1 MKTLNTTAKVLDLI
15 DDYSLAGSGKATN
28 TKVYQ
33 RCFISKYLRTQ
44 GMCLQDIGILFKK
57 HHSTVIHYLKTYDDM
72 IATNNKDF
80 EMAVYP
86 IAIELNKEYIFDEPI
101 IKDIHNAL
109 LTNDCGELKKIALL
123 VFKSITGI
131 DHKKKIKDLNKIHNI
146 NK

>member
-1 MKTLNTTAKVLDLI
+1 MKTLITTAKVLDLI
-15 DDYSLAGSGKATN
+15 DKYNLAGSGGTH

-44 GMCLQDIGILFKK
+44 GMCLQDIGLLFKK

-80 EMAVYP
+80 QMAVYQ
-86 IAIELNKEYIFDEPI
+86 IAIELNNEYIFDEPI

-109 LTNDCGELKKIALL
+109 LTND
-123 VFKSITGI
+123 
-131 DHKKKIKDLNKIHNI
+131 
-146 NK
+146 